1 MNDALHPLMAA
12 ILAPW
17 TPPPRTAEE
26 EARWLAADVAAAAEK
41 QRPDYE
47 QLRANR
53 IERRDSAVVNAMAP
67 RGLPGEP
74 A

>member
-26 EARWLAADVAAAAEK
+26 EARWVAADLARARDKDSEG
-41 QRPDYE
+41 YE
-47 QLRANR
+47 QRRADR
-53 IERRDSAVVNAMAP
+53 IERLDAASM
-67 RGLPGEP
+67 RGFNTILPGAP
-74 A
+74 K

>member
-26 EARWLAADVAAAAEK
+26 EARFVAADLAGAAQRA
-41 QRPDYE
+41 RPDYE
-47 QLRANR
+47 QRRADR